1 VTEAHQLVSTTT
13 FMWFITFCV
22 GGVSA
27 LWLVYD
33 GFNLARTRK
42 LDRADPVVRDRRFGY
57 TMGLIMATVGVI
69 GALRFHGV
77 L

>member
-1 VTEAHQLVSTTT
+1 LNELVPASA

-33 GFNLARTRK
+33 GVNLSRALK
-42 LDRADPVVRDRRFGY
+42 LDRSDPVVRDRRFGY
-57 TMGLIMATVGVI
+57 AMGLIMASIGVI
-69 GALRFHGV
+69 GALRFHGM